1 MQKNVVIVVDDDL
14 TILELLRYQITD
26 AVGTN
31 CDVELATSGS
41 EVDELL
47 KSLKIQSRLVTVLVT
62 DYFLDDCTGID
73 IIQRVLKEY
82 PDCSTVLLTGQH
94 QRDVER
100 ISTSDVT
107 PDRYFS
113 KPWNSFELKSHL
125 NNLISKSTE
134 VSNGPE

>member
-26 AVGTN
+26 AVGSS

-47 KSLKIQSRLVTVLVT
+47 NSLTMQSREVKVLVT

-73 IIQRVLKEY
+73 IIERVLKLY
-82 PDCSTVLLTGQH
+82 PNCSTVLLTGQH

-100 ISTSDVT
+100 IATTDIT

-125 NNLISKSTE
+125 NNLIANATKD
-134 VSNGPE
+134 

>member
-1 MQKNVVIVVDDDL
+1 
-14 TILELLRYQITD
+14 
-26 AVGTN
+26 
-31 CDVELATSGS
+31 LATSGS

-47 KSLKIQSRLVTVLVT
+47 NSLILQSREVKVLVT

-73 IIQRVLKEY
+73 IIERVLKLY
-82 PDCSTVLLTGQH
+82 PNCSTVLLTGQH

-100 ISTSDVT
+100 ITTTNIS

-125 NNLISKSTE
+125 NNLISNATKD
-134 VSNGPE
+134 

>member
-1 MQKNVVIVVDDDL
+1 MQKNVVVVVDDDL

-26 AVGTN
+26 AVGSS

-47 KSLKIQSRLVTVLVT
+47 NSLILQSREVKVLVT

-73 IIQRVLKEY
+73 IIERVLKIY
-82 PDCSTVLLTGQH
+82 PNCSTVLLTGQH

-100 ISTSDVT
+100 IATTNIS

-125 NNLISKSTE
+125 NNLIA
-134 VSNGPE
+134 NAN

>member
-1 MQKNVVIVVDDDL
+1 MHKNVVVVVDDDL

-26 AVGTN
+26 AVGNN

-41 EVDELL
+41 EVDELVKGL
-47 KSLKIQSRLVTVLVT
+47 KEQSKLVKVLVT

-73 IIQRVLKEY
+73 IIQRVKKIY
-82 PDCSTVLLTGQH
+82 PDCATVLLTGQH

-125 NNLISKSTE
+125 NSLIAKFRE
-134 VSNGPE
+134 D